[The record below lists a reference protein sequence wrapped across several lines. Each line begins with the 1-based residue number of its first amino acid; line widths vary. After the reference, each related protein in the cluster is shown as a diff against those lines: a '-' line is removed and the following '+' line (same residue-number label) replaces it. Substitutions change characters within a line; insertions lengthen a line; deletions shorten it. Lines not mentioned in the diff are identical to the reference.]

1 MGEDPQK
8 FTKNSPIVINNR
20 NVGLIE
26 FKRLHRINFA
36 TNQKSMRVFKFG
48 GASVKDASAVRNVA
62 KILDLFAG
70 EKLVIVISAMGKT
83 TNALEAIIKSYW
95 KQDGQS
101 DALIDGLRDYHRQIE
116 TDLFGGSGSDIS
128 KEVDSI
134 FDDLKIKCRQKPS
147 DNFNFEYD
155 QIISLGEV
163 VSTKIVAAYLQKE
176 KFRCSWL
183 DARKM
188 IRTTDRWRE
197 ANVHW
202 EKTEELVESA
212 VNKVFSDGNTI
223 AVTQGFIG
231 HTPEGFTTS
240 LGREG
245 SDFTAAILAFVL
257 NAEDVTIWK
266 DVPGMLN
273 ADPKYFDN
281 TVLLEKISF
290 KEAIEL
296 AYFGASVIHP
306 KTIQPLKKKNI
317 PLHVKS
323 FIDPHAKGSEIQA
336 SEDFDANIPSFIFK
350 MNQVLIS
357 LTPKDFSFVVE
368 ENLEDIFSYL
378 SKESI
383 RIHLMQNSAVSFSF
397 CVDAEKVDLQKIFN
411 HFTSQ
416 YFVKYNENLELVTIR
431 HYDAPTI
438 ERVTVDKKIYLEQ
451 KSRQTARIVM
461 KDLSL

>member
-1 MGEDPQK
+1 MK
-8 FTKNSPIVINNR
+8 
-20 NVGLIE
+20 
-26 FKRLHRINFA
+26 
-36 TNQKSMRVFKFG
+36 VFKFG
-48 GASVKDASAVRNVA
+48 GASVKDASAVKNVA
-62 KILDLFAG
+62 KILDLFKN

-83 TNALEAIIKSYW
+83 TNALEDVMKSYW
-95 KQDGQS
+95 ASDGKA
-101 DALIDGLRDYHRQIE
+101 DELVDGIHAYHMKIIE
-116 TDLFGGSGSDIS
+116 DLFGTEKTEIQRDITTVLLS
-128 KEVDSI
+128 LRQRFK
-134 FDDLKIKCRQKPS
+134 KQKPS
-147 DNFNFEYD
+147 ENYNFEYD

-163 VSTKIVAAYLQKE
+163 ISTKIVAAYLQQQHFK
-176 KFRCSWL
+176 CAWL

-197 ANVHW
+197 ANINW
-202 EKTEELVESA
+202 EKTEELVSES
-212 VNKVFSDGNTI
+212 VIKEFSSGNSVVI
-223 AVTQGFIG
+223 TQGFLG
-231 HTPEGFTTS
+231 HTREGFTTT

-290 KEAIEL
+290 REAIEL

-323 FIDPHAKGSEIQA
+323 FIDPHAKGSVIQA
-336 SEDFDANIPSFIFK
+336 SVDHDANIPSFIFK

-368 ENLEDIFSYL
+368 ENLEEIFSYL
-378 SKESI
+378 SRESI

-397 CVDAEKVDLQKIFN
+397 CVDADKVNLEKIFD
-411 HFTSQ
+411 HFTAQ
-416 YFVKYNENLELVTIR
+416 YFVKYNEGLELVTIR
-431 HYDAPTI
+431 HYDTPTI
-438 ERVTVDKKIYLEQ
+438 ERVTIDKKIFLEQ
-451 KSRQTARIVM
+451 KSRDTARIVM
-461 KDLSL
+461 KDVSVL

>member
-1 MGEDPQK
+1 
-8 FTKNSPIVINNR
+8 
-20 NVGLIE
+20 
-26 FKRLHRINFA
+26 
-36 TNQKSMRVFKFG
+36 MRVFKFG
-48 GASVKDASAVRNVA
+48 GASVKDAAAVRNVA
-62 KILDLFAG
+62 KIMGLFKS
-70 EKLVIVISAMGKT
+70 EQLVVVISAMGKT
-83 TNALEAIIKSYW
+83 TNALEAIMKSYW
-95 KQDGQS
+95 NQDGNS
-101 DALIDGLRDYHRQIE
+101 DALIDALRTYHQEIE
-116 TDLFGGSGSDIS
+116 RELFGGLESAVS
-128 KEVDSI
+128 KEVDAI
-134 FDDLKIKCRQKPS
+134 FNELKLKCRQKAS
-147 DNFNFEYD
+147 DNYNFEYD

-163 VSTKIVAAYLQKE
+163 ISTKIVAAYLQKE
-176 KFRCSWL
+176 NFQCSWL

-197 ANVHW
+197 ANIHW
-202 EKTEELVESA
+202 EKTEELVTVA
-212 VNKVFSDGNTI
+212 VNHVFSDGKTI
-223 AVTQGFIG
+223 AITQGFIG

-290 KEAIEL
+290 REAIEL

-323 FIDPHAKGSEIQA
+323 FIDPHAKGSVIQA

-368 ENLEDIFSYL
+368 ENLQDIFSYL

-411 HFTSQ
+411 HFTNQ
-416 YFVKYNENLELVTIR
+416 YFVKYNEGLELVTIR
-431 HYDAPTI
+431 HYDQPTI

-451 KSRQTARIVM
+451 KSRHTARIVM
-461 KDLSL
+461 KDSSVL

>member
-1 MGEDPQK
+1 M
-8 FTKNSPIVINNR
+8 
-20 NVGLIE
+20 
-26 FKRLHRINFA
+26 
-36 TNQKSMRVFKFG
+36 
-48 GASVKDASAVRNVA
+48 KDAGAVKNVVR
-62 KILDLFAG
+62 ILDLFKN

-83 TNALEAIIKSYW
+83 TNALEDIMKSYW
-95 KQDGQS
+95 NQDAKSDQLI
-101 DALIDGLRDYHRQIE
+101 DALRNYHTQIE
-116 TDLFGGSGSDIS
+116 ADLFGEDTSEIS
-128 KEVDSI
+128 KEINLI
-134 FDDLKIKCRQKPS
+134 FEDLKRKCHQKPS
-147 DNFNFEYD
+147 DNYNFEYD

-163 VSTKIVAAYLQKE
+163 ISTKIVEIYLREQNFK
-176 KFRCSWL
+176 SAWL

-197 ANVHW
+197 ANINW
-202 EKTEELVESA
+202 EKTEELVLNF
-212 VNKVFSDGNTI
+212 VNKEFSDGNTVV
-223 AVTQGFIG
+223 VTQGFLG
-231 HTPEGFTTS
+231 HTREGFTTT

-281 TVLLEKISF
+281 TVLLERISF
-290 KEAIEL
+290 REAIEL

-323 FIDPHAKGSEIQA
+323 FIDPHAKGSVIQA
-336 SEDFDANIPSFIFK
+336 SIDHDANIPSFIFK

-368 ENLEDIFSYL
+368 ENLEEIFSYL

-397 CVDAEKVDLQKIFN
+397 CVDADKVNLEKIFD
-411 HFTSQ
+411 HFAEN
-416 YFVKYNENLELVTIR
+416 YFVKYNEGMELVTIR
-431 HYDAPTI
+431 HYDTPTM
-438 ERVTVDKKIYLEQ
+438 ERVTIDKKIFLEQ
-451 KSRQTARIVM
+451 KSRHTARIVM
-461 KDLSL
+461 KDIS

>member
-1 MGEDPQK
+1 MK
-8 FTKNSPIVINNR
+8 
-20 NVGLIE
+20 
-26 FKRLHRINFA
+26 
-36 TNQKSMRVFKFG
+36 VFKFG
-48 GASVKDASAVRNVA
+48 GASVKDASAVKNVA
-62 KILDLFAG
+62 KILDLFKN

-83 TNALEAIIKSYW
+83 TNALEDVMRSYW
-95 KQDGQS
+95 NGDGKA
-101 DALIDGLRDYHRQIE
+101 DELVDGIHAYHMKIIE
-116 TDLFGGSGSDIS
+116 DLFGVEKTDIQR
-128 KEVDSI
+128 DI
-134 FDDLKIKCRQKPS
+134 TTILLNLRQRFKKQEPS
-147 DNFNFEYD
+147 ENYNFEYD

-163 VSTKIVAAYLQKE
+163 ISTKIVAAYLQE
-176 KFRCSWL
+176 QHFNCAWL

-197 ANVHW
+197 ANINW
-202 EKTEELVESA
+202 EKTEELVSDA
-212 VNKVFSDGNTI
+212 VSNEFSNGNSI
-223 AVTQGFIG
+223 VITQGFVG
-231 HTPEGFTTS
+231 HTREGFTTT

-290 KEAIEL
+290 REAIEL

-323 FIDPHAKGSEIQA
+323 FIDPHAKGSVIQA
-336 SEDFDANIPSFIFK
+336 SVDHDANIPSFIFK

-368 ENLEDIFSYL
+368 ENLEEIFSYL

-397 CVDAEKVDLQKIFN
+397 CVDADKVNLEKIFD
-411 HFTSQ
+411 HFTLQ
-416 YFVKYNENLELVTIR
+416 YFVKYNEGLELVTIR

-438 ERVTVDKKIYLEQ
+438 DRVTIDKKIFLEQ
-451 KSRQTARIVM
+451 KSRDTARIVM
-461 KDLSL
+461 KDVSVL

>member
-1 MGEDPQK
+1 
-8 FTKNSPIVINNR
+8 
-20 NVGLIE
+20 
-26 FKRLHRINFA
+26 
-36 TNQKSMRVFKFG
+36 MRVFKFG
-48 GASVKDASAVRNVA
+48 GASVKDASAVKNVA
-62 KILDLFAG
+62 RIIDLFKN
-70 EKLVIVISAMGKT
+70 EKLVVVISAMGKT
-83 TNALEAIIKSYW
+83 TNALEAIMKSYW
-95 KQDGQS
+95 NGDGKTNQ
-101 DALIDGLRDYHRQIE
+101 LIDDLNKYHQQIIGE
-116 TDLFGGSGSDIS
+116 LFSENKSATEA
-128 KEVDSI
+128 EVNRI
-134 FDDLKIKCRQKPS
+134 FEDLKSRCAQTHS
-147 DNFNFEYD
+147 DNYNFEYD

-163 VSTKIVAAYLQKE
+163 ISTKIVAAYLASQNFKTI
-176 KFRCSWL
+176 WM

-197 ANVHW
+197 ANIDW
-202 EKTEELVESA
+202 EKTEELV
-212 VNKVFSDGNTI
+212 NKQVKGALDSGTQSVI
-223 AVTQGFIG
+223 TQGFIG
-231 HTPEGFTTS
+231 HTPEGFTTT

-245 SDFTAAILAFVL
+245 SDFTAAILAYCL

-290 KEAIEL
+290 REAIEL

-323 FIDPHAKGSEIQA
+323 FIDPHAKGSVIQA
-336 SEDFDANIPSFIFK
+336 SIDFDANIPSFIFK

-368 ENLEDIFSYL
+368 ENLEEIFSYL

-397 CVDAEKVDLQKIFN
+397 CVDGDKVDLNKIFD
-411 HFTSQ
+411 HFTEQ
-416 YFVKYNENLELVTIR
+416 YFVKYNEGLELVTIR
-431 HYDAPTI
+431 HYDQPTI

-451 KSRQTARIVM
+451 KSRHTARIVM
-461 KDLSL
+461 KDISDANNVT